1 MASRSSCWRPT
12 GSNAR
17 AENAARADSGAG
29 SRRQRAGRAAESYAS
44 ARSLCA
50 WASRARFAAVSSD
63 DIPLRTAA
71 SSSAWRAARNSAW
84 AARTRAFAGE
94 AEASAVYGSPVCTL
108 AGAPETPETEN
119 VPPSTPFFPSFL
131 SRATSARVLGR
142 ADMELEARP
151 TGAGGVGACADAP
164 GPCRQRLELHFGPA
178 ENSRRR
184 RAGKEA
190 RKKGRRRRNVL
201 GLGRFRSTRQR
212 AYRRAVYGGRLGL
225 ASERPRARRP
235 GRVAGGTPG
244 AGRRGGAQG
253 NVVRRHGS
261 EASATRPGAKGP
273 RRRIRFRGAARALT
287 TGAGA
292 RVRAGGVLSASV

>member
-1 MASRSSCWRPT
+1 MPSTLRLHVSRNL
-12 GSNAR
+12 G
-17 AENAARADSGAG
+17 
-29 SRRQRAGRAAESYAS
+29 GRAA
-44 ARSLCA
+44 
-50 WASRARFAAVSSD
+50 D
-63 DIPLRTAA
+63 GPLRGRLGR
-71 SSSAWRAARNSAW
+71 SRGRGEHEGSAQDTESK
-84 AARTRAFAGE
+84 
-94 AEASAVYGSPVCTL
+94 SPQWHEN
-108 AGAPETPETEN
+108 PSFRSKRTPEECNRFTG
-119 VPPSTPFFPSFL
+119 STPTTGFL
-131 SRATSARVLGR
+131 DGHRDRIRGCDVRDRASGPGR
-142 ADMELEARP
+142 RG
-151 TGAGGVGACADAP
+151 TFVGVRAGTDAH

-178 ENSRRR
+178 EDSRRR

-201 GLGRFRSTRQR
+201 GLGRFRSTHQR

-273 RRRIRFRGAARALT
+273 HRRIRFRGAARALT